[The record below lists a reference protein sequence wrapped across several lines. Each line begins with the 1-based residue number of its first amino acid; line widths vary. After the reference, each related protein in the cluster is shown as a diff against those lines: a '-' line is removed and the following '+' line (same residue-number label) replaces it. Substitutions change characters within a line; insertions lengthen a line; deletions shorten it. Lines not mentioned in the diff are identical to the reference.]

1 MTKTVKAGAAQNS
14 NAHLELVAFNYKLT
28 ENKLYLFRDYRNLDT
43 WKLTKGS
50 RAIFPVFNKD
60 EDAFKNFFEDA
71 KVTLDFKAPEDKN
84 QVLYGYDWAITLLKA
99 KGFIGEAL
107 PKETKKATN

>member
-43 WKLTKGS
+43 
-50 RAIFPVFNKD
+50 
-60 EDAFKNFFEDA
+60 
-71 KVTLDFKAPEDKN
+71 
-84 QVLYGYDWAITLLKA
+84 
-99 KGFIGEAL
+99 
-107 PKETKKATN
+107 

>member
-1 MTKTVKAGAAQNS
+1 MTKNSKVGATQNS
-14 NAHLELVAFNYKLT
+14 NVHLELVAFNYKLT
-28 ENKLYLFRDYRNLDT
+28 ENKLYLYRNLET
-43 WKLTKGS
+43 WKLVKGS

-60 EDAFKNFFEDA
+60 DDAFKNFFEDA

-107 PKETKKATN
+107 PKEKKATN